1 MARYEISAPD
11 GGKYE
16 VTAPDG
22 MSEGEVLRRFQ
33 TEIGVTPRTPAAP
46 ARDRSWGEYLG
57 GLARQGA
64 QGLSFGFADELEA
77 GARSLV
83 GGRSYGDIVGEVR
96 RENEEFAQD
105 NPGASLTANLVGGI
119 VPFTGGPL
127 GAAARWA
134 MRGATLPRTAGRSA
148 LLGAGAGGAAGLG
161 AGEGDLMERMPSGLT
176 GAAFGGA
183 IGAAIPPVFAGAGR
197 GLEWANNIMRR
208 GRARPSADY
217 QPPVPPM
224 GRPIEGARFV
234 NDVPIP
240 PTQEA
245 LGAQK
250 GALKMI
256 DDWITSA
263 GGSIEGLDR
272 AWQAAQ
278 RSRVLH
284 SSGEAINAQTLAELY
299 PPLQRLLRA
308 AASGYREVGEDVT
321 RFLRARHTGIASAD
335 EAAGLAQRG
344 IPTRERFM
352 PGRTVAENRERFGVE
367 LGTGDKNISP
377 TGQLG
382 RMVDEGKRLFRI
394 KDSDFHGHAANANR
408 TVQQIMDSLEKTSLP
423 ARKAAFGAGDMVDL
437 RPAIGPI
444 LTAWGQRAA
453 EDAPLIGTVVRRALR
468 QFYTTGGGK
477 DAQMIRDL
485 RRFDRGK
492 RALDKLIQD
501 NLGSEVG
508 FTLQNLKRE
517 LLAAVDGI
525 KQGRVGE
532 LYARARGIYAGGM
545 EERDILTRFRDHV
558 TKSNPDATVGDYDA
572 LTTAAHRKLARLGYI
587 WGIEDANLGRR
598 GAQDATLL
606 LDTNRVEQTLTA
618 LGRRTRARSRDADE
632 VMRRFGNYIGGEQE
646 MVRGTAKTVV
656 GGSMTDRN
664 LQDALAMGTMEIA
677 QNVQSLRDI
686 ARGSTSFF
694 DLASRGIQWAYNRA
708 FGMSADRAREVSRL
722 LLTAN
727 PQEITAIIAW
737 LRMTMPASRMRR
749 FEELMSQVQRSA
761 AGALGGAG
769 AVGGAAAGQQPSP
782 GFI

>member
-11 GGKYE
+11 GGRYE

-33 TEIGVTPRTPAAP
+33 TEIGATQRTPAAP
-46 ARDRSWGEYLG
+46 GRERSLGEYLG

-64 QGLSFGFADELEA
+64 QGLTFGFADELEA

-83 GGRSYGDIVGEVR
+83 GGRSYSDVVGEVR

-134 MRGATLPRTAGRSA
+134 TRGATLPRTAGRSA

-161 AGEGDLMERMPSGLT
+161 AGEQETWNPLERIPSGLT

-234 NDVPIP
+234 NDVPTP

-245 LGAQK
+245 LGAQE
-250 GALKMI
+250 GALRMI
-256 DDWITSA
+256 SDWILSA
-263 GGSIEGLDR
+263 GGTVDDVER
-272 AWQAAQ
+272 AWAAVQ
-278 RSRVLH
+278 QSGRFH
-284 SSGEAINAQTLAELY
+284 SSGEALNAQTLAEIY

-308 AASGYREVGEDVT
+308 AASGYREVGQDAG
-321 RFLRARHTGIASAD
+321 RFLQARHTGIASAD
-335 EAAGLAQRG
+335 EASGLAQRG
-344 IPTRERFM
+344 IPTRERFL
-352 PGRTVAENRERFGVE
+352 PGRTVAENQEQFGVE
-367 LGTGDKNISP
+367 LGTGAGNVSP
-377 TGQLG
+377 TGQLA
-382 RMVDEGKRLFRI
+382 RITDAAKRLFRI
-394 KDSDFHGHAANANR
+394 KDYKHHGHAATASR
-408 TVQQIMDSLEKTSLP
+408 TSDDILAAMKAESDP
-423 ARKAAFGAGDMVDL
+423 AYTKAFAAGDMVPL
-437 RPAIGPI
+437 RPTLEGV
-444 LTAWGQRAA
+444 LRTWEQRAA
-453 EDAPLIGTVVRRALR
+453 QSATGIRRVLERGIGQFRQGDKRFVNRLR
-468 QFYTTGGGK
+468 DFDSGK
-477 DAQMIRDL
+477 Q
-485 RRFDRGK
+485 
-492 RALDKLIQD
+492 ALDDLIED
-501 NLGSEVG
+501 HLGKNSG
-508 FTLQNLKRE
+508 RLLQQMKRE
-517 LLAAVDGI
+517 LLEAVDGI
-525 KQGRVGE
+525 KEGNVGS
-532 LYARARGIYAGGM
+532 LYSTARGIYARGA
-545 EERDILTRFRDHV
+545 RDREVLDDFRNAWKDD
-558 TKSNPDATVGDYDA
+558 PETVVNRYDA
-572 LTTAAHRKLARLGYI
+572 LASDDDRKLARYGI
-587 WGIEDANLGRR
+587 VWGMETQNAPRR
-598 GAQDATLL
+598 AAQDATLM
-606 LDTNRVEQTLTA
+606 LDTNRAGEMLTRI
-618 LGRRTRARSRDADE
+618 GRRMRVSEGDAEE
-632 VMRRFGNYIGGEQE
+632 VMRRFGQYIGGEQE

-694 DLASRGIQWAYNRA
+694 DLASRGIQWAFNRA

-727 PQEITAIIAW
+727 PQEITAIIAR